1 MLHKAK
7 FGILM
12 NYLSKETYKR
22 YKAIGKFEKMFAD
35 EIDFSKT
42 QSEGN
47 KLLKYLIKELIK
59 RKKIKELIYLP
70 FDMGAR
76 WLGYKRG

>member
-1 MLHKAK
+1 
-7 FGILM
+7 
-12 NYLSKETYKR
+12 
-22 YKAIGKFEKMFAD
+22 MFAD

-76 WLGYKRG
+76 WLGYKSGGKVE